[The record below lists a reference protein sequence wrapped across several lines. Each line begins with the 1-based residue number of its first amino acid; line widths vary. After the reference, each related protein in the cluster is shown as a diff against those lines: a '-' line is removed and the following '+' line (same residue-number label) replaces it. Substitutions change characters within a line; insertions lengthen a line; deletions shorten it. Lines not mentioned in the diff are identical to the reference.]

1 MCYTCFIRGR
11 RADNGGRKMT
21 ATEFYKAFL
30 RETDES
36 KICEDGR
43 TLLEIYKTDADYTK
57 VVMKIINI

>member
-1 MCYTCFIRGR
+1 
-11 RADNGGRKMT
+11 MT

-30 RETDES
+30 QETDES